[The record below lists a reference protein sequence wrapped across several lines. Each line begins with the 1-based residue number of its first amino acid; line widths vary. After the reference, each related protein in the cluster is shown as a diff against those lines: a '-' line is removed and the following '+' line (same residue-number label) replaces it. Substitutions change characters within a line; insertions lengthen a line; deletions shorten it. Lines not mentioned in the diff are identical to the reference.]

1 MTTMKAIRMP
11 DYGGA
16 EVLVYVVFTVEYSVR
31 VAQMAVYGFLGID
44 RQIPPVTP
52 HDKSLRVQFE
62 ALIKAFK

>member
-31 VAQMAVYGFLGID
+31 VAQLKQEFGI
-44 RQIPPVTP
+44 
-52 HDKSLRVQFE
+52 
-62 ALIKAFK
+62 